1 MLGNQD
7 VGHGDTRS
15 LETVVIPIDLLYLSK
30 CTYIITIK
38 PVKGKMKVYS
48 EKDMVAYRQCSNVM
62 VFSIT
67 TIFAECF
74 RI

>member
-1 MLGNQD
+1 MLDNQD

-30 CTYIITIK
+30 CTYIIT
-38 PVKGKMKVYS
+38 MKVYS